1 MENLNWISVNDKLPE
16 ECEELL
22 IQPEDEDS
30 PLMTKK
36 ILIYTDMGDVYDNSR
51 LKMMVGEKEWMW
63 FMGIEGYIT
72 HWAIFN
78 KPNS

>member
-1 MENLNWISVNDKLPE
+1 MEILNWIKVTDRLPE

-22 IQPEDEDS
+22 IQPEDDDF

-36 ILIYTDMGDVYDNSR
+36 ILIYTDTDDVYDNSR
-51 LKMMVGEKEWMW
+51 LKMMVGEKEWTW
-63 FMGIEGYIT
+63 FMGVEGHIT

-78 KPNS
+78 KPNP